1 VKRISLLYLA
11 GFASGKSA
19 VRRQFRGLGGAAVL
33 LLLQLPG
40 AFLFCYSASL
50 SAQTNEFEFEIH
62 GNQALSQ
69 ALIQFS
75 HQSGLAIVFPDQLA
89 RNIRIDG
96 LQGEMSPEQALG
108 QLLANTDL
116 DYRLI
121 DNRII
126 AVYDARCELTDSCP
140 APEEML
146 IRNPLYVP
154 GIEELYVYGSQTTG
168 SRIRRNY
175 FRGSAPVDIISSPDI
190 ELSGAQT
197 LGELLR
203 RLPAVSG
210 NPTST
215 LISNGGDGRS
225 TVTLRGMPAS
235 STLVLINGRRVANH
249 GLSGEAIDLN
259 SIAPAAVER
268 IEVLKDGA
276 SAIYGSDAIAGVINI
291 IMKRDFYGALIEQ
304 FYGSSQRH
312 DGETTTT
319 TLQYGTGFRHG
330 SLFISG
336 SHFDQSEIH
345 ARDRSISRNA
355 DSRNR
360 GGSDLRSSAT
370 PSARIALPTGDTVI
384 LDEESGQY
392 RAVGPDDLY
401 NFPDL
406 ASALVPSKRDFA
418 YINASYDFTERV
430 SGTIESSYT
439 STRARSNQ
447 APTPVFTAFEQIP
460 LIVAADN
467 KYNPFGVEIED
478 LRKRLLEL
486 PPRRQDNKTEVARI
500 AAVLQG
506 LHWGWDWE
514 LSHSWSRSKARE
526 HNRGLVNADHLQ
538 RGIGPAADCQSLAID
553 GCIPVNLFGLPG
565 AVDSLQQ
572 DYLEVTGKVIGESK
586 LSSYSFTAA
595 RKLWEV
601 PHGVV
606 DFAFGVEYRDESTS
620 EKPDQRLSTGST
632 IGGTNFQA
640 TQGKRDATEIYA
652 ESIAPVWRS
661 ANQQQQLDIE
671 LAVRYSSYSDFGNIS
686 TPKYGMRFQITPGL
700 MLRAT
705 HAQGFRAPNL
715 TELHQGKTEAQAFIN
730 DPCTLLSNVGRLPG
744 CTQQADPT
752 RNQFLT
758 VTGGNPQLDPEKSRS
773 YGAGL
778 VWTSGSIDGLSAT
791 IDYFDIETSE
801 VVDSSAQFLVDQNA
815 TFERFED
822 RVTRDD
828 QGNLQLV
835 TATKLNVGTRRVQGA
850 DGRLTYRLPRRNW
863 GQLSTDLNLSYIDE
877 YTLQLDRTAATVDLA
892 GTFRDPASEGLG
904 GIPQWKGNLG
914 LQWARQRWRGSYE
927 IHFVSKMD
935 EQVPSSERTRVID
948 SWMVQDVQFSYVFN
962 LLNGLRVSL
971 GIDNL
976 TDTEPPFA
984 ASAFNDNYDARNH
997 DLKGRFWYAKL
1008 SQRL

>member
-1 VKRISLLYLA
+1 M
-11 GFASGKSA
+11 
-19 VRRQFRGLGGAAVL
+19 
-33 LLLQLPG
+33 LLQVLG
-40 AFLFCYSASL
+40 CLLFFTCAPL
-50 SAQTNEFEFEIH
+50 SAQQGNPYEFEIS
-62 GNQALSQ
+62 GDQALSQ

-89 RNIRIDG
+89 RNIRVDG
-96 LQGEMSPEQALG
+96 LRGEMSAREALQ

-116 DYRLI
+116 DYRTI

-126 AVYDARCELTDSCP
+126 AVYDARCELTDSCL

-168 SRIRRNY
+168 SRIKRNF
-175 FRGSAPVDIISSPDI
+175 FRGSAPVDMISAPDI

-215 LISNGGDGRS
+215 LISNGGDGRA
-225 TVTLRGMPAS
+225 TVTLRGLPAS

-249 GLSGEAIDLN
+249 GLTGEAIDLN

-312 DGETTTT
+312 DGETVTT

-345 ARDRSISRNA
+345 ARDRNISRNA
-355 DSRNR
+355 DGRNR

-370 PSARIALPTGDTVI
+370 PSARITLPAGDTVI

-392 RAVGPDDLY
+392 REAGADDLFNY
-401 NFPDL
+401 PDFT
-406 ASALVPSKRDFA
+406 SALVPSKRDFA
-418 YINASYDFTERV
+418 YFNTSYDFTELV
-430 SGTIESSYT
+430 SGTIEGSYT

-447 APTPVFTAFEQIP
+447 APTPVFTAFEQTP
-460 LIVAADN
+460 LPIAADN
-467 KYNPFGVEIED
+467 KYNPFGVEIKD

-500 AAVLQG
+500 ALVLQG
-506 LHWGWDWE
+506 LHWDWDWE

-526 HNRGLVNADHLQ
+526 HNRGLIDANHLQ
-538 RGIGPAADCQSLAID
+538 RGIGPAADCQGLSVD
-553 GCIPVNLFGLPG
+553 GCVPINLFGLPG
-565 AVDSLQQ
+565 AIDPLQLG
-572 DYLEVTGKVIGESK
+572 YLEVTGKVIGESK

-595 RKLWEV
+595 RELWDV

-620 EKPDQRLSTGST
+620 EKPDGRLGTGST

-640 TQGKRDATEIYA
+640 TEGNRDVAEIYA
-652 ESIAPVWRS
+652 ESITPLWRS
-661 ANQQQQLDIE
+661 DNQEQQLDIE
-671 LAVRYSSYSDFGNIS
+671 LAVRYSSYSDFGDIS
-686 TPKYGMRFQITPGL
+686 NPKYGMRFQISPGL

-705 HAQGFRAPNL
+705 HAQGFRAPSL

-744 CTQQADPT
+744 CEQQADPT

-758 VTGGNPQLDPEKSRS
+758 VTGGNPMLDPEKSRS
-773 YGAGL
+773 YGVGL
-778 VWTSGSIDGLSAT
+778 VWTSESIEGLSAT
-791 IDYFDIETSE
+791 IDYFDIETSQ
-801 VVDSSAQFLVDQNA
+801 VVNSSAQFIVDQNA
-815 TFERFED
+815 AFGRFEN
-822 RVTRDD
+822 RVTRDE

-835 TATKLNVGTRRVQGA
+835 TATKINIGKRRVQGV
-850 DGRLTYRLPRRNW
+850 DGSLSYRLPRRDW
-863 GQLSTDLNLSYIDE
+863 GQFSTDLKLSYIDE
-877 YTLQLDRTAATVDLA
+877 YTLQLDRNAATVDLA
-892 GTFRDPASEGLG
+892 GTFRDPASEGVG

-914 LQWARQRWRGSYE
+914 LQWAKQRWRGNYE
-927 IHFVSKMD
+927 IHFVSEMD
-935 EQVPSSERTRVID
+935 EQIPSSNRTRVID
-948 SWMVQDVQFSYVFN
+948 SWLVHDVQFSYVFN
-962 LLNGLRVSL
+962 LLAGLRVSL

-976 TDTEPPFA
+976 MDKEAPFA
-984 ASAFNDNYDARNH
+984 ASAFNDNYDARSH